1 MVLLE
6 ALRRLAPAN
15 RWKLTVAHFN
25 HQLRGR
31 ASEADEKFMAR
42 ITEEWD
48 LPLVVGRAPVRTFA
62 ARHRLSLEMAARGL
76 RHEFLARSA
85 CNRGVET
92 IALAHHA
99 DDQVELFFLRLLRG
113 AGGEGL
119 AGMKWRNASP
129 SDPGIQLVRPLLD
142 QPKSALRVYAAERK
156 IQFREDATNASL
168 DIQRNRIR

>member
-1 MVLLE
+1 MSNLLRAIERTILTRRLIRPGQSILVAVSAGLDSMVLLE

-31 ASEADEKFMAR
+31 ASEADEKWMAR

-62 ARHRLSLEMAARGL
+62 SRHGLSLEMAARGL

-99 DDQVELFFLRLLRG
+99 GRLV
-113 AGGEGL
+113 
-119 AGMKWRNASP
+119 
-129 SDPGIQLVRPLLD
+129 Q
-142 QPKSALRVYAAERK
+142 
-156 IQFREDATNASL
+156 
-168 DIQRNRIR
+168 